1 MSQSVAYWIETKL
14 SNVEKLC
21 DQTFSYSI
29 ESETNSM
36 KECYADDLKDFKLA
50 IALFR
55 RSDAEGLAQHIQFM
69 DTAPR
74 EELVIA
80 FNKDCG
86 SEFVEHVLGY
96 ELV

>member
-1 MSQSVAYWIETKL
+1 
-14 SNVEKLC
+14 
-21 DQTFSYSI
+21 
-29 ESETNSM
+29 
-36 KECYADDLKDFKLA
+36 
-50 IALFR
+50 
-55 RSDAEGLAQHIQFM
+55 M

-96 ELV
+96 ELA